1 MAEDETAPV
10 VLEYDADVFD
20 VGDVLG
26 GPTIAD
32 QTGDQTDGMG
42 PL

>member
-1 MAEDETAPV
+1 MANDETDPL
-10 VLEYDADVFD
+10 VLEFDADVFD
-20 VGDVLG
+20 VGDELG
-26 GPTIAD
+26 GPTLAD